1 MPVPVPTLARNA
13 SQLLTAV
20 VLLSFV
26 AVAIYLSTHSSQKAQ
41 ASTICHPSLS
51 HLRGTNGQEVVL
63 IGTLSLD
70 LDNTSGTLVRDTL
83 NALQP
88 DVVMVEGTWT
98 AGVNAML
105 LSGRW
110 ELHGAPPAPGT
121 FNWTDTGDA
130 EPVELPR
137 PKRRGFLSFTT
148 GTKPRWPQ
156 RSLVPVKVGNWAYF
170 LRGSVGG
177 DIAAAL
183 TAAAASGVPVHFLG
197 PKDGGFQGHVQVSL
211 LAQQAAMELLS
222 EEQERGAQLAPE
234 DVDAALR
241 RAEAHVRREAGKW
254 EKDARGETS
263 KLMDHLQNQVAEK
276 VRNVVEERLEA
287 RVSYFAERIAK
298 TMEAHQRGVVVLS
311 VDQLVAVEAKLM
323 NNGYTYIGQCT

>member
-1 MPVPVPTLARNA
+1 MGM
-13 SQLLTAV
+13 V
-20 VLLSFV
+20 VLSFV
-26 AVAIYLSTHSSQKAQ
+26 AAAVYVATRSSHKAK

-51 HLRGTNGQEVVL
+51 HLRGTHGQELVL

-70 LDNTSGTLVRDTL
+70 LDDTSGTLVRDTL
-83 NALQP
+83 SALQP
-88 DVVMVEGTWT
+88 DVVMVEGSWT

-110 ELHGAPPAPGT
+110 ELDGAPPAPGT

-137 PKRRGFLSFTT
+137 PKRRGFLSFT
-148 GTKPRWPQ
+148 GTKPRWPA
-156 RSLVPVKVGNWAYF
+156 RSLVPVKVGNWAHY

-183 TAAAASGVPVHFLG
+183 TAAASSGVPVHFLG

-211 LAQQAAMELLS
+211 LAQQAAMELLE
-222 EEQERGAQLAPE
+222 EEQNRGAQLAPE

-241 RAEAHVRREAGKW
+241 RAEAHVRSEAGKW
-254 EKDARGETS
+254 QQDARGETA
-263 KLMDHLQNQVAEK
+263 KLMDHLHNQVVEK
-276 VRNVVEERLEA
+276 VRTVVEERLEA

-311 VDQLVAVEAKLM
+311 IDQLVAVEAKLM
-323 NNGYTYIGQCT
+323 NNAGYTYLGQCT